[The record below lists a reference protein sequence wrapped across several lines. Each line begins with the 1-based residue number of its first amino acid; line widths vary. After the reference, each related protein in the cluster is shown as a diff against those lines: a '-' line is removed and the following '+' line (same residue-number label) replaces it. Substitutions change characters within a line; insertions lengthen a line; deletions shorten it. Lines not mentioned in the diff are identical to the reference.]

1 MHIVVIIIQISLFGF
16 VIGSMLSIGLTLTVE
31 QIKSHFKFSRLVVA
45 SVVISF
51 ILSPLLAVAL
61 SKVFHLDASL
71 SAGLIILSAVAGGPF
86 LSKLGEIGH
95 CDTASTTSL
104 MILLMLISIAFAP
117 LALPHLLPGVSVSAW
132 SIAKP
137 LIFFM
142 LIPLSIG
149 LFIKSRYSGIAGKL
163 QPVFSVISN
172 ISMALMMLLTLIT
185 HWDQLMNEFGT
196 GAYISALIFI
206 VVIFFIAY
214 LLFVKDKNN
223 RLLMGLSAG
232 QRNLGAAV
240 AIGAANFSKQPKV
253 LLMILTVALIS
264 LIILF
269 VFAKMGKTTMNKLNK
284 TDG

>member
-1 MHIVVIIIQISLFGF
+1 MHIVEIIIHISLFGF

-31 QIKSHFKFSRLVVA
+31 EIKSHFKFSRMLVA
-45 SVVISF
+45 AIVISF

-61 SKVFHLDASL
+61 SKVFHLDANL

-95 CDTASTTSL
+95 CDTASTTGL

-137 LIFFM
+137 LIFYM
-142 LIPLSIG
+142 LIPLSLG

-163 QPVFSVISN
+163 QPLFSVISN
-172 ISMALMMLLTLIT
+172 ISMALMMILTLTT
-185 HWDQLMNEFGT
+185 HWDQLINEFGT

-206 VVIFFIAY
+206 VVIFLIAY
-214 LLFVKDKNN
+214 LLFVNDKNN

-240 AIGAANFSKQPKV
+240 AISAANFSKQPKV
-253 LLMILTVALIS
+253 LLMILTVALLS

-269 VFAKMGKTTMNKLNK
+269 VFAKKGKTTMNKLNK
-284 TDG
+284 T